1 MTNDH
6 PTLPEVIGQNL
17 KRLRGDHTMDEL
29 ATAGRRIGAKWSS
42 GSIGA
47 METGA
52 FKPTIETLAALA
64 LALDRLNGEPMKGKT
79 TISELIETDG
89 QIELAGIVTNS
100 AALAKFLSGSPSG
113 AVIDWNYVNADVR
126 NQVLDYTDRLANLNL
141 PDMDIEEAIAAL
153 DGPPSTTEDRL
164 AKRSNLAVEEL
175 RAWSQHLWRM
185 TIEKKRDEEAGP
197 GATPQKKGR
206 VTRELLDQ
214 IHEAMGNGDR

>member
-1 MTNDH
+1 M
-6 PTLPEVIGQNL
+6 
-17 KRLRGDHTMDEL
+17 
-29 ATAGRRIGAKWSS
+29 
-42 GSIGA
+42 
-47 METGA
+47 
-52 FKPTIETLAALA
+52 
-64 LALDRLNGEPMKGKT
+64 
-79 TISELIETDG
+79 
-89 QIELAGIVTNS
+89 
-100 AALAKFLSGSPSG
+100 
-113 AVIDWNYVNADVR
+113 IDWNYVNADVR